1 VALIPT
7 NVEESAV
14 VSSKALRDRRASS
27 SSLIVERRRQIVTR
41 LLDGVTTE
49 FDLQRL
55 CEIGAD
61 VADVGGAGILLM
73 SDHAPR
79 RSAPT
84 KNSVTALVNELQ
96 LGFDEGPGI
105 DAHRLGH
112 AVLEG
117 DLDAL
122 PIGRWSSIRG
132 PVRDA
137 GVRAVFG
144 FPVRV
149 GAVRLGALS
158 LHSNRLGLLTDDQRI
173 NASVIASLA
182 AQAILCIEANLPP
195 AEVTG
200 ELLVSAA
207 HQTAV
212 HQAAGMIAVQLDV
225 SVGQAL
231 VHMRVHAF
239 AHRRTLIDVAQ
250 AVVDGRLRFDGA
262 RVGPRLLAPV
272 FGG

>member
-1 VALIPT
+1 
-7 NVEESAV
+7 V

-41 LLDGVTTE
+41 VLDGVTTE

-55 CEIGAD
+55 CEICAD

-84 KNSVTALVNELQ
+84 TNSVTALINELQ
-96 LGFDEGPGI
+96 VGFDEGPGA
-105 DAHRLGH
+105 DAHRFGRD
-112 AVLEG
+112 VLEP

-122 PIGRWSSIRG
+122 PSGRWSAFQG
-132 PVRDA
+132 PARDA

-158 LHSNRLGLLTDDQRI
+158 LHSDRAGQLSDDQRI

-182 AQAILCIEANLPP
+182 AQAILCLEANLPP
-195 AEVTG
+195 AELAG

-207 HQTAV
+207 HQMAV

-231 VHMRVHAF
+231 VHMRAHAF

-250 AVVDGRLRFDGA
+250 EVVDGRLRFDDA
-262 RVGPRLLAPV
+262 RVGTRLLAPL
-272 FGG
+272 FGA